1 MCQQSTDFH
10 FPDLDT
16 QLRVIQQ
23 HALRANAQR
32 KQAERN
38 SNDGGKLIWPP
49 GTAFVLR
56 SIIPILKLTLNC
68 SYFFLIIKQRKKRLP
83 LWHARGKVN

>member
-1 MCQQSTDFH
+1 MIFHYIFIPVDFASVCQQSTDFH

-38 SNDGGKLIWPP
+38 SNDGGKLTW
-49 GTAFVLR
+49 
-56 SIIPILKLTLNC
+56 TLGRFCHEKYSN
-68 SYFFLIIKQRKKRLP
+68 FEIDFELL
-83 LWHARGKVN
+83 LL